1 MRVPL
6 TARIGLTLIL
16 AGAGAYAGI
25 GRWMSTR
32 IVYALDMPIS
42 LAAGHIHTGPFRLN
56 LRADYGV
63 FVAIPSSGQWEQAN
77 PQCNPYQHLQ
87 TRMVLSRDG
96 KTVARQDQP
105 TILPWPTF
113 FEGSPGTYELD
124 VDVLND
130 FRCVDPIGPR
140 LEIIAKTENYESG
153 AFTLKVAAIVAMYIG
168 FCSLVFV
175 PVVRTAIRISGQRET
190 RIEVADSAPVGQ
202 NFQWAQRLPLRRP
215 ISGMPGFGLVG
226 GIIFATFAMVM
237 MLLTIP
243 MTPKGLW
250 VHLLKPGAVPAKS
263 DNWTDPLVVRVKYR
277 GPGKEAAVVVN
288 SREVAW
294 DDLNRTLK
302 EELSRRREWVVY
314 VGGDDCVG
322 WSNIAQ
328 VIDAARGEQAK
339 VVLVTGDNGKQDCQA
354 NFGAKP
360 ARR

>member
-1 MRVPL
+1 MAMRVPL

-16 AGAGAYAGI
+16 VGFGAYAGI
-25 GRWMSTR
+25 GRWMGTR
-32 IVYALDMPIS
+32 IVHPVDMPIS
-42 LAAGHIHTGPFRLN
+42 LAAGHIHSGPFRLN
-56 LRADYGV
+56 LKTDYWVVVSPGEWWRGDRQCEPYPRLRTRWVLYQKGSVVDQQAEATYYPTSFRAGPGVYDLDIEVPSDLGCLDAGHPRLDVNANMEYYRAVAFLMRAAAGAGV
-63 FVAIPSSGQWEQAN
+63 F
-77 PQCNPYQHLQ
+77 
-87 TRMVLSRDG
+87 
-96 KTVARQDQP
+96 
-105 TILPWPTF
+105 
-113 FEGSPGTYELD
+113 
-124 VDVLND
+124 
-130 FRCVDPIGPR
+130 IGVT
-140 LEIIAKTENYESG
+140 LL
-153 AFTLKVAAIVAMYIG
+153 AFL
-168 FCSLVFV
+168 
-175 PVVRTAIRISGQRET
+175 PVVRAVRSSRQMPSLTAPET
-190 RIEVADSAPVGQ
+190 ASQ